1 MEEGSAFCAEWDR
14 RAAELNVHPERTQRV
29 IDALF
34 ASAAGGDTKAAAL
47 YLQYVDKFTPKRR
60 VVIDDERDALLLSDG
75 DLVAE
80 IEAELAAL
88 RVSDGG

>member
-1 MEEGSAFCAEWDR
+1 
-14 RAAELNVHPERTQRV
+14 
-29 IDALF
+29 
-34 ASAAGGDTKAAAL
+34 
-47 YLQYVDKFTPKRR
+47 KRR
-60 VVIDDERDALLLSDG
+60 VVVDDERDALLLSDG

>member
-1 MEEGSAFCAEWDR
+1 
-14 RAAELNVHPERTQRV
+14 V

-34 ASAAGGDTKAAAL
+34 AAAAGGDIKAAAL

-60 VVIDDERDALLLSDG
+60 IVVDDERDALSLSDG

-88 RVSDGG
+88 RVPDGS

>member
-1 MEEGSAFCAEWDR
+1 
-14 RAAELNVHPERTQRV
+14 
-29 IDALF
+29 
-34 ASAAGGDTKAAAL
+34 L

-60 VVIDDERDALLLSDG
+60 IVVDDERDALSLSDG

-88 RVSDGG
+88 RVPDGS